1 MDIVLDQNDVKGWTI
16 SSCIL
21 HQYHFVPEQMNWTEA
36 QTHCRQKYTDLAT
49 IDNSEE
55 MKLLNDT
62 VLSSGLNSDV
72 WIGLYTHIDWKWS
85 DGYNGSGAEYRR
97 WYSGRPGN
105 YDGELCI
112 LMGAFKQEDRD
123 TYWDDGCAEAWAF
136 TCDNGTD
143 FIFVKEPKTWS
154 DAQSYCR
161 ENYKDLATVRSD
173 EDSKRIPTIWLNGPY
188 GSWYWIGLF
197 REKNHLWSDGSKSSF
212 TYWGGSFP
220 PAGERNV
227 LCAAA
232 DLQNSGKWKF
242 LSCDTTL
249 PSVCHSLVHRQ
260 VVKLR
265 MKPGD
270 SSVDLNDPAV
280 KAAVL
285 KKLQDRL
292 KEQGVSGVNLKWRE
306 QPDGK
311 VFHKEAKSP
320 KRKRRQTE
328 L

>member
-1 MDIVLDQNDVKGWTI
+1 MTAAPQ
-16 SSCIL
+16 
-21 HQYHFVPEQMNWTEA
+21 FPVPHSVTGSTEQKDDGKDLTGSTE
-36 QTHCRQKYTDLAT
+36 QQDDGKDLTGSTEQQDDGKDLIGSLVCFRQKYTDLAT

-55 MKLLNDT
+55 MKLLNGT

-97 WYSGRPGN
+97 WLDNEPHNNDSEMCVVMEQVDQRWLD
-105 YDGELCI
+105 YDCEKELPV
-112 LMGAFKQEDRD
+112 
-123 TYWDDGCAEAWAF
+123 
-136 TCDNGTD
+136 TCN
-143 FIFVKEPKTWS
+143 
-154 DAQSYCR
+154 
-161 ENYKDLATVRSD
+161 N
-173 EDSKRIPTIWLNGPY
+173 
-188 GSWYWIGLF
+188 
-197 REKNHLWSDGSKSSF
+197 
-212 TYWGGSFP
+212 
-220 PAGERNV
+220 
-227 LCAAA
+227 
-232 DLQNSGKWKF
+232 
-242 LSCDTTL
+242 
-249 PSVCHSLVHRQ
+249 VHRQ

-265 MKPGD
+265 MKPVD
-270 SSVDLNDPAV
+270 PSVDLNDPAV

-311 VFHKEAKSP
+311 VFHKETKSP

>member
-1 MDIVLDQNDVKGWTI
+1 
-16 SSCIL
+16 
-21 HQYHFVPEQMNWTEA
+21 MNWTEA

-72 WIGLYTHIDWKWS
+72 WIGLHTHIDWKWS

-97 WYSGRPGN
+97 WFPGRPGN
-105 YDGELCI
+105 KDGEFCL
-112 LMGAFKQEDRD
+112 LMRSRKQEYNH
-123 TYWDDGCAEAWAF
+123 TFGDDNCTEIWAF
-136 TCDNGTD
+136 VCD
-143 FIFVKEPKTWS
+143 
-154 DAQSYCR
+154 R
-161 ENYKDLATVRSD
+161 
-173 EDSKRIPTIWLNGPY
+173 
-188 GSWYWIGLF
+188 
-197 REKNHLWSDGSKSSF
+197 
-212 TYWGGSFP
+212 
-220 PAGERNV
+220 
-227 LCAAA
+227 
-232 DLQNSGKWKF
+232 
-242 LSCDTTL
+242 
-249 PSVCHSLVHRQ
+249 VHRQ

-311 VFHKEAKSP
+311 VFHKETKSP

>member
-1 MDIVLDQNDVKGWTI
+1 MMGRILLGLLCVSGWTI
-16 SSCIL
+16 SSCLL

-36 QTHCRQKYTDLAT
+36 QTHCRQKYTDLAN

-97 WYSGRPGN
+97 WNHTEPN
-105 YDGELCI
+105 NNDGELCVV
-112 LMGAFKQEDRD
+112 MGGDNETWWDRSCSVAQHFFC
-123 TYWDDGCAEAWAF
+123 Y
-136 TCDNGTD
+136 NGTSQD
-143 FIFVKEPKTWS
+143 PVFKHEAAYLPWS

-161 ENYKDLATVRSD
+161 ENYTDLVTVRSD
-173 EDSKRIPTIWLNGPY
+173 EEWKNILSVIGRGEFH
-188 GSWYWIGLF
+188 WIGLF

-212 TYWGGSFP
+212 TYWGGSSP

-232 DLQNSGKWKF
+232 DLQDSGKWKF

-249 PSVCHSLVHRQ
+249 PSVCHGPLHRQ

-265 MKPGD
+265 MKPGN

-292 KEQGVSGVNLKWRE
+292 KKQGVSGVNLKWRE

-311 VFHKEAKSP
+311 VFHKDTKSP